1 MSGRPTFSPDLK
13 FFSRVRPEIRDLY
26 RVRTNAEPL
35 PGLTCWNS
43 TITNGSLSIRIL
55 SPLRNSLVSITSA
68 IAHSRRPKPE
78 GAPVYNK
85 ASEPA
90 RRCRPLRLQPLACLL
105 RGKGNVHREAT
116 PVLARARK

>member
-68 IAHSRRPKPE
+68 IAAVSLAPSRR
-78 GAPVYNK
+78 
-85 ASEPA
+85 A
-90 RRCRPLRLQPLACLL
+90 RGSTANRRHRPDERGPLQLGGELGPGHPQL
-105 RGKGNVHREAT
+105 V
-116 PVLARARK
+116 ART